1 MVIQKNKSTK
11 LFVLFFQINTAS
23 RPIADSFPMKSAH
36 IRTLSLL
43 LFTALL
49 LLAAP
54 AVADSSQSTDIT
66 LTVCEVAVVKDL
78 SAQDIV
84 FSIDGTSGRT
94 STLVVKGGSV
104 TIDVLSSIP
113 FGKKLTFDPVETR
126 KYDTELGEAYV
137 FSNIPGDMTV
147 TMKLEPGGGSITPS
161 TPGTPVTPET
171 PDTPGDDPGTSDD
184 ESHTALVGDNGD
196 AHFKDHEVII
206 RVTVPEKYAGKKIEV
221 IDGASVE
228 AADHMDIYH
237 QADIHLHFELEDGD
251 KALVHFRIPASE
263 FKAKGLTENDACLYH
278 YDEDS
283 GWTKLPTWHVT
294 SGEYLIYESE
304 TDDFS
309 PFAIVFEENSAMSKD
324 TEEPVTPAELPVYL
338 GIALLTLILLAGI
351 GTVILRRR
359 KNVEKQ

>member
-1 MVIQKNKSTK
+1 
-11 LFVLFFQINTAS
+11 
-23 RPIADSFPMKSAH
+23 MKSVPL
-36 IRTLSLL
+36 RTLVIFLL
-43 LFTALL
+43 AVLL
-49 LLAAP
+49 LLSTP
-54 AVADSSQSTDIT
+54 VVAEGQSTSLIYN
-66 LTVCEVAVVKDL
+66 VYEVSVVKDS
-78 SAQDIV
+78 SAQDV
-84 FSIDGTSGRT
+84 LFTLDGEYDKS
-94 STLVVKGGSV
+94 SAFVAHNGSV
-104 TIDVLSSIP
+104 TLEVLSPIP
-113 FGKKLTFDPVETR
+113 SNKNLKVIYVGNADNESTVSETI
-126 KYDTELGEAYV
+126 TIV
-137 FSNIPGDMTV
+137 FSNIQSDVTV
-147 TMKLEPGGGSITPS
+147 TLKLESAGTGGGGGSITPS
-161 TPGTPVTPET
+161 TPDTPVTPET
-171 PDTPGDDPGTSDD
+171 PDTPGDEPGTSDD
-184 ESHTALVGDNGD
+184 ESHIALVGENGD

-309 PFAIVFEENSAMSKD
+309 PFAIVFEEDSAMSK
-324 TEEPVTPAELPVYL
+324 ESGEPATLPAELPIALAVL
-338 GIALLTLILLAGI
+338 LAILVAGIAAA
-351 GTVILRRR
+351 VIAKR
-359 KNVEKQ
+359 K